1 MNGHDY
7 DNLYIV
13 GLGASAGGFEAL
25 QKLIKNIKH
34 SSDEIAYVI
43 TQHLDPKQP
52 TLLGDL
58 LSRHTDLDLEVIID
72 GMQPL
77 ADVIYFCP
85 PNKDL
90 VVKNGLFQLTEPTV
104 KRISPKPSIDRF
116 FESLATEK
124 KDKAIG
130 IILSGTGSDGAK
142 GISAIKLSG
151 GIALAED
158 EGAKYF
164 SMPKAAIDT
173 GHVDAVLPPELLGEG
188 IQYLIVDRHYFD
200 KHFEVQDSIHRI
212 FDLLNKKTDIDFS
225 SYKESTIFR
234 RITKRVNET
243 HCDGVDD
250 YIQLLQ
256 KNSVEVERLKD
267 ELLIIVTSL
276 FRDRNA
282 FLILKKHLAEQ
293 IKKKQDSLIR
303 IWVPGCATGEEA
315 FTLAI
320 ITSEILK
327 DMDERIKVTIFATD
341 VSESAISAARNRTFI
356 REDLATIDKR
366 FIEHYFDIKN
376 GIYRPKK
383 VIRDMILFSR
393 HDIIKN
399 PPFSNLD
406 LISCRNLLIYF
417 DNELQKRIISIFYYA
432 LNYKALLF
440 LGQSESI
447 GNTGLSQFSIL
458 SNKHK
463 VYIKSNDLSNVNLDS
478 LSYKHSRSYFRP
490 ANKKTMEATKLAEI
504 DIVIN
509 KSVADKY
516 GRNGLVVD
524 GNSNAILYFKGDC
537 TPFLVHPKGLNSND
551 LFKQAADYLRLD
563 LRATLV
569 DAIKNSRYTESK
581 KIRVLPITEQRIYTT
596 ISVFPL
602 EANKLGDNT
611 FFIIF
616 DTLEIEGKDLPGIKQ
631 DKPPPVERFEPI
643 QSTEVNVME
652 DELVNLK
659 EKLQITIEELETS
672 NEELQSTNEEL
683 QSTNEELQSTN
694 EELETSNEELHSTNE
709 ELETV
714 NDELTLKN
722 LELEFANNA
731 FNSVLDTIDT
741 YVLVVDSKLNI
752 IKYSDGITRFFD
764 FDSSTSNLS
773 ALLLNTRIELP
784 NLMNDIKA
792 CLHKDQEIAYEVLF
806 EKRTYWFNIKRIK
819 VTQNLY
825 DDDQGLVISFIDK
838 TDMVR
843 KDRMLFQQAKMAAM
857 GEMIG
862 NIAHQW
868 KQPLNALGALKMS
881 IVSKYQDNRLDD
893 SSIEQ
898 FDLKSS
904 QLIEKMADTIEDFRN
919 FFRPEKQPQD
929 FNVRDAITESLD
941 FIEDSYKNHTIDIQ
955 FEPVDIIFNGYKN
968 ELVQVMLNLLNN
980 SKDAI
985 NLQKQEQGRVK
996 ISTQVASRQLKIL
1009 IEDNGGGIDKDILNR
1024 VFEPYF
1030 TTKFKSDG
1038 TGIGLYMS
1046 KTIIEQSMAGKLMLE
1061 NKNGGVRASI
1071 YLPLPE

>member
-1 MNGHDY
+1 MSENT
-7 DNLYIV
+7 NLYIV

-34 SSDEIAYVI
+34 SNDEIAYVI

-72 GMQPL
+72 GMQPFP
-77 ADVIYFCP
+77 DVIYFCP

-90 VVKNGLFQLTEPTV
+90 ILKDGVFHLTEPKV

-116 FESLATEK
+116 FESLAAEK

-142 GISAIKLSG
+142 GISAIKLNG

-250 YIQLLQ
+250 YIRLLQ
-256 KNSVEVERLKD
+256 KDSGEVERLKD

-282 FLILKKHLAEQ
+282 FLVLKKHLADLIQ
-293 IKKKQDSLIR
+293 KKEDSSIR

-341 VSESAISAARNRTFI
+341 VSEGAVSAARNRTFVH
-356 REDLATIDKR
+356 EDLATIDKR
-366 FIEHYFDIKN
+366 FIDQYFDLKN
-376 GIYRPKK
+376 SIYRPKK
-383 VIRDMILFSR
+383 IIRDMILFSR
-393 HDIIKN
+393 HDIVKN

-417 DNELQKRIISIFYYA
+417 DSELQKRIISIFYYA

-447 GNTGLSQFSIL
+447 GSRGLSQFSIV

-463 VYIKSNDLSNVNLDS
+463 VYIKSNDLSNVDLDS
-478 LSYKHSRSYFRP
+478 LSYKHNRSYFRP
-490 ANKKTMEATKLAEI
+490 ANNKSIETGKLAEI

-509 KSVADKY
+509 KSVSDKY
-516 GRNGLVVD
+516 GKNGLVVD
-524 GNSNAILYFKGDC
+524 GNTHAILYFKGDC
-537 TPFLVHPKGLNSND
+537 SAFLAHPKGLNSND

-563 LRATLV
+563 LRATLI
-569 DAIKNSRYTESK
+569 DAIKNCRYSASK
-581 KIRVLPITEQRIYTT
+581 KIRVMPITDQRIYTT

-602 EANKLGDNT
+602 ETNKLGDKT
-611 FFIIF
+611 FFITF
-616 DTLEIEGKDLPGIKQ
+616 DTLEIKDKDLPAV
-631 DKPPPVERFEPI
+631 KPNKAPPVERFEPI
-643 QSTEVNVME
+643 QSSEVNVME
-652 DELVNLK
+652 DELINLK

-731 FNSVLDTIDT
+731 FNSVLDTIET

-752 IKYSDGITRFFD
+752 IKYSNGITLFFD
-764 FDSSTSNLS
+764 FDSTTTNLS
-773 ALLLNTRIELP
+773 ALLLNARIELP
-784 NLMNDIKA
+784 DLMSDIKA
-792 CLHKDQEIAYEVLF
+792 CLHQDKEIAYEVVF
-806 EKRTYWFNIKRIK
+806 EDRTYWFNIKRIK

-838 TDMVR
+838 TDIVR
-843 KDRMLFQQAKMAAM
+843 KDRLLFQQSKMAAM

-868 KQPLNALGALKMS
+868 KQPLNALGALKMGV
-881 IVSKYQDNRLDD
+881 VSKYQDNKLDD
-893 SSIEQ
+893 AFIER
-898 FDLKSS
+898 FDSKSS

-919 FFRPEKQPQD
+919 FFRPEKAAKD
-929 FNVRDAITESLD
+929 FNVSDVIVESLA
-941 FIEDSYKNHTIDIQ
+941 FVEDSYKNHAIDIK
-955 FEPVDIIFNGYKN
+955 FEPVDIILSGYKN

-980 SKDAI
+980 SKEAI
-985 NLQKQEQGRVK
+985 MLSKQTAGWVK
-996 ISTQVASRQLKIL
+996 ISVQTAAEQVLIY
-1009 IEDNGGGIDKDILNR
+1009 IEDNGGGIDEEILNR

-1038 TGIGLYMS
+1038 TGVGLYMS
-1046 KTIIEQSMAGKLMLE
+1046 KMIIEQSMNGKLALSNE
-1061 NKNGGVRASI
+1061 NGGVRVSI
-1071 YLPLPE
+1071 HLPLLE